1 MNEVAM
7 EVIKV
12 NRHGED
18 ADGNGYD
25 YMASQRM
32 IDAGYMVN
40 TPVVLEYPDGRL
52 ISAHRVGVTPDGIAF
67 LQAELARH
75 NGTAA

>member
-1 MNEVAM
+1 MDEIAM

-12 NRHGED
+12 NRQGED
-18 ADGNGYD
+18 ADGNAYD
-25 YMASQRM
+25 FMASPQM

-52 ISAHRVGVTPDGIAF
+52 ISAHRVGVTPAGIAF